1 MQTPI
6 PQLTAL
12 LLFMHISFGCCLH
25 HVHTCDVNG
34 ADSPAIRV
42 ETCPCSDHQ
51 HDNDGP
57 LQKDDEQ
64 SSEQDKSPAGH
75 SCGGDQ
81 CVFNKTEISSDV
93 LSQFTHDLVASDTT
107 PEFSSPQIP
116 SAILATAMEARHP
129 GGYPPL
135 RTHLIHQILLI

>member
-64 SSEQDKSPAGH
+64 SSEQDKSPSGH
-75 SCGGDQ
+75 SCGGDP
-81 CVFNKTEISSDV
+81 CVFNKPETSSDV
-93 LSQFTHDLVASDTT
+93 LSQFTHDLVASDIT
-107 PEFSSPQIP
+107 PEFSSPHIP
-116 SAILATAMEARHP
+116 STILATAMEARHT

-135 RTHLIHQILLI
+135 RTHLFHQILLI